1 VIFGSGDTPV
11 FRWSVYSVNSV
22 GHCGGVSV
30 FSFQFSRDDQ
40 SAFLDRSGVRFGMR
54 VEHRVIGN
62 GWLHASGGWMVGRE
76 LIVQGTNG
84 QNLFESDA
92 DGGAYF
98 GAGFAWRF

>member
-1 VIFGSGDTPV
+1 VVSV
-11 FRWSVYSVNSV
+11 FREFRGPLW
-22 GHCGGVSV
+22 GR